1 MVAKSFEKH
10 LSNRHRQLLKPSPLF
25 FRKKNK
31 QQQSFLKFGTYKTP
45 FQFHPCLT
53 AKDQ

>member
-25 FRKKNK
+25 FRKKK
-31 QQQSFLKFGTYKTP
+31 QAAAKLFKIWHLQGTVSVSSMP
-45 FQFHPCLT
+45 NG
-53 AKDQ
+53 